1 MTRPH
6 SVANIQLALG
16 APEPALARI
25 ANWTLCL
32 LVLGMLAAAAI
43 RIVANFW
50 RWPGLSPCN
59 AVRSPFE
66 RLPRI
71 PKHRVPHHSRELPGV
86 GVLPAGMV

>member
-25 ANWTLCL
+25 ANWTLGL

-43 RIVANFW
+43 RIVAN
-50 RWPGLSPCN
+50 LL
-59 AVRSPFE
+59 ALA
-66 RLPRI
+66 RLEPLQRRQITLRATPAHSETPRAT
-71 PKHRVPHHSRELPGV
+71 SL
-86 GVLPAGMV
+86 A